1 MMKRLRNAFVSLW
14 AEGLLFLQLFRA
26 MRKTTDPRLRL
37 ALLAAILLL
46 AFGPSKQ
53 RRQFLAVAAGPPA

>member
-37 ALLAAILLL
+37 ALLAAILL